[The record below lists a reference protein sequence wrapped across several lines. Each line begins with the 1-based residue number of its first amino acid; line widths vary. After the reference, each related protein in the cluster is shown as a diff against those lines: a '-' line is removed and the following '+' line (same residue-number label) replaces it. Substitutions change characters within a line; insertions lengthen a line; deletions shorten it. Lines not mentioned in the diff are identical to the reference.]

1 MNFRSPTDDSVSVAL
16 TTGHMAVVTPEGV
29 DLDPVFHREAIALG
43 CIPEGTSNTAS
54 VLEAKAFDRAL
65 VIGEALQA
73 AMQAGKPD
81 DFKAD
86 GTPDLNALAKR
97 VGFKVSRE
105 EADTV
110 WAEVSKG

>member
-1 MNFRSPTDDSVSVAL
+1 M
-16 TTGHMAVVTPEGV
+16 
-29 DLDPVFHREAIALG
+29 
-43 CIPEGTSNTAS
+43 
-54 VLEAKAFDRAL
+54 
-65 VIGEALQA
+65 IGEALQA
-73 AMQAGKPD
+73 AMKAGKPD

>member
-1 MNFRSPTDDSVSVAL
+1 MNFRSPTEDSISVAL
-16 TTGHMAVVTPEGV
+16 TTGHTAVVTPENV
-29 DLDPVFHREAIALG
+29 ELNPIFHREAIALG
-43 CIPEGTSNTAS
+43 CIPEGTSNTATA
-54 VLEAKAFDRAL
+54 LETKAFDRAL

-73 AMQAGKPD
+73 AVQAGKPD

-105 EADTV
+105 EADSV